1 MSLTN
6 KLLSTLVVVGV
17 AGSLVAFASFSA
29 FSSQTTNSGNTFA
42 AGTVAIGD
50 NDAGAAMYSLTN
62 QSPDT
67 TVKRCIRVT
76 YTGTLAS
83 TVKLYASQAPGAG
96 ANDVN
101 LVIRQVTGT
110 LPAFPACT
118 GLVDGTVV
126 YTGTLGAFATART
139 SFANGLAVNDQS
151 ASAVWDNTD
160 AVIYQFELTV
170 PSASPQGT
178 TTGTHAFQWES
189 QNN

>member
-1 MSLTN
+1 MSLTK

-42 AGTVAIGD
+42 AGTVVIGD

-62 QSPDT
+62 QSPDI

-118 GLVDGTVV
+118 GLLDGAVV

-139 SFANGLAVNDQS
+139 SFANGLAVNDQL

-170 PSASPQGT
+170 PSTSPQGT